1 MAGTNYYEFQSPQQ
15 PHKIFFGSNNSEKLY
30 QPGDSKSYSEI
41 TQSTL
46 SQSDAQIE
54 ESKRENNELRQMV
67 LDLQHKFEAM
77 EKKNQTFTQTLKN
90 TIKQELMKEFEG
102 IINGIRND
110 MNTAISTMET
120 KFEANIKKYEK
131 IALEREARINEQNLS
146 NFRIAAGE
154 LLQKTLKKSP
164 SEDNENPLILR
175 GEGQ

>member
-1 MAGTNYYEFQSPQQ
+1 
-15 PHKIFFGSNNSEKLY
+15 
-30 QPGDSKSYSEI
+30 
-41 TQSTL
+41 
-46 SQSDAQIE
+46 
-54 ESKRENNELRQMV
+54 MV

-154 LLQKTLKKSP
+154 LLQKTLQKSP